1 MTDFAKSIE
10 LHYLPGHGWLAS
22 AHADGFEYLSDG
34 FDYLGEYRPTAIEA
48 LVKAEAAMNRHE
60 QNQKET
66 A

>member
-1 MTDFAKSIE
+1 MNEFTKHIE

-22 AHADGFEYLSDG
+22 AHADG

-48 LVKAEAAMNRHE
+48 LVKAEAAMNLHE
-60 QNQKET
+60 RKQMEI

>member
-1 MTDFAKSIE
+1 MTDFTKSIG

-22 AHADGFEYLSDG
+22 AHADG

-48 LVKAEAAMNRHE
+48 LVKAEAAMNLHE
-60 QNQKET
+60 RKQMEI

>member
-1 MTDFAKSIE
+1 MEDFTKSIG

-22 AHADGFEYLSDG
+22 AHADGF
-34 FDYLGEYRPTAIEA
+34 DYLGEYRPSAIEA

-60 QNQKET
+60 QNQKEKS